1 MGQSINVTSD
11 AMKIKPVLLTGFLLL
26 HEAKDAEI

>member
-1 MGQSINVTSD
+1 MGQSINVTND

-26 HEAKDAEI
+26 HKAKDGKI